1 MHRPLAGRLAA
12 LFAAVVLAAAAPA
25 DELPRS
31 APEAQGIASADLTA
45 LVDALDA
52 HGDPASADGVH
63 SLVIVRHGHVV
74 AEGWWAPY
82 TAAHRHQL
90 YSLSKSFT
98 ATAVGIAAAEGKL
111 SADDPVLG
119 FFPDEAP
126 ADPPANLRAMRVTD
140 LLRMATGQ
148 QTEPPR
154 AAGTSW
160 VKQFLAH
167 PVPFKPGTHFLYN
180 TSATYMQSAVV
191 QKATGTRIVDYLGP
205 RLFLPLAIDGATWE
219 ESPEGISTGGHGL
232 SIRTGDIASF
242 GQLLLQRG
250 RWRGRQLVPEA
261 WVDAATAR
269 QVANGSNP
277 ESDWD
282 QGYGYQFWRCRHD
295 AYRGD
300 GAFGQFCVVLPQED
314 AVVAITAG
322 TRDMQGILTI
332 LWKKLLP
339 ALRAAA
345 LSPDDA
351 AHARLRDRL
360 AALAVPRPTAGAL
373 PAALAGTTFRFPE
386 NPAGIERLRLEPARG
401 SGAGAEA
408 GAGQGEV
415 QGEGP
420 GEAAAAAHLVLVAR
434 GHEQR
439 IPLGADRYLAAPVAW
454 GGRPPAPAAAAIGM
468 DGEECVVRICFVET
482 PFVTTL
488 RLRPEG
494 DGVKVSGGTNVGF
507 GPTKLPDL
515 TGTPAAE

>member
-1 MHRPLAGRLAA
+1 MHRPLAALLAG
-12 LFAAVVLAAAAPA
+12 LFAAVVPAAAAPA

-31 APEAQGIASADLTA
+31 APEAQGIASSDLTA

-52 HGDPASADGVH
+52 HGDAASADGLH
-63 SLVIVRHGHVV
+63 SVMVVRHGHVV

-82 TAAHRHQL
+82 AAGHRHQL

-111 SADDPVLG
+111 SADDPVLR

-126 ADPPANLRAMRVTD
+126 ADPPANLRAMRVSD

-154 AAGTSW
+154 AAGASW
-160 VKQFLAH
+160 VRQFLAH

-219 ESPEGISTGGHGL
+219 ESPEGISTGGYGL

-261 WVDAATAR
+261 WVDAATSR

-332 LWKKLLP
+332 LWKTLLP
-339 ALRAAA
+339 ALRAAS
-345 LSPDDA
+345 LEPDDA
-351 AHARLRDRL
+351 AHARLRERL
-360 AALAVPRPTAGAL
+360 AALSVPRSAGAVPG
-373 PAALAGTTFRFPE
+373 ALAGKTFRFPA
-386 NPAGIERLRLEPARG
+386 NDARIESLRIEPA
-401 SGAGAEA
+401 AGD
-408 GAGQGEV
+408 
-415 QGEGP
+415 GP
-420 GEAAAAAHLVLVAR
+420 AHVVLAAHGR
-434 GHEQR
+434 EQR
-439 IPLGADRYLAAPVAW
+439 FAAGSTGFVAGPVSWA
-454 GGRPPAPAAAAIGM
+454 GLPPAPAAAALGAEGGAGI
-468 DGEECVVRICFVET
+468 VRICFVET
-482 PFVTTL
+482 PFVVTL
-488 RLRPEG
+488 RLEPDG
-494 DGVKVSGGTNVGF
+494 AGVKLSGGANVGF

-515 TGTPAAE
+515 VGTAAAE